1 VTESKRKLKT
11 HDRAA
16 TERALLE
23 AAARLF
29 SEKGY
34 EGTTTREIAESADC
48 AEALIQRYYG
58 GKNGLLLTI
67 VKEGLLKTPTV
78 DIAKLPFVES
88 LVAEIEQIFRAAAE
102 NLHNRSQHIRITFS
116 RALIDPDFK
125 DFKKIVMRP
134 ERLAVVE
141 QRLTRYRDEGMV
153 DASID
158 LGAASEMLLGGIFQL
173 AFVHRQVM
181 RIGKVEYATKS
192 LGFCKIFARGIAPI
206 QPADDPSLIA
216 T

>member
-1 VTESKRKLKT
+1 VTKSKRKFNS

-16 TERALLE
+16 TERALSE

-29 SEKGY
+29 SKKGY
-34 EGTTTREIAESADC
+34 ESTTTREIAEDANC
-48 AEALIQRYYG
+48 AEALIQRYFG
-58 GKNGLLLTI
+58 GKNGLLVAI

-78 DIAKLPFVES
+78 DIAKLPFLES
-88 LVAEIEQIFRAAAE
+88 LVAEIEQIFRATAE

-141 QRLTRYRDEGMV
+141 QRLIRYRDEGMV

-158 LGAASEMLLGGIFQL
+158 IGAASEMLLGGIFQL

-181 RIGKVEYATKS
+181 RISNAEYGAKS
-192 LGFCKIFARGIAPI
+192 LGFCQIFARGIAP
-206 QPADDPSLIA
+206 QQRADDPPLVA

>member
-1 VTESKRKLKT
+1 VTESKRKLNT
-11 HDRAA
+11 HNRAA

-29 SEKGY
+29 SKKGY
-34 EGTTTREIAESADC
+34 ESTTTREISDAAKC

-58 GKNGLLLTI
+58 GKNGLLVAI
-67 VKEGLLKTPTV
+67 VKEGLLRTPTV

-88 LVAEIEQIFRAAAE
+88 LTAEIKQIFRATAE

-116 RALIDPDFK
+116 RALIDPDFQ
-125 DFKKIVMRP
+125 DFGKIVMRP

-141 QRLTRYRDEGMV
+141 QRLARYRDEGMV

-158 LGAASEMLLGGIFQL
+158 IAAASEMLLGGIFQL

-181 RIGKVEYATKS
+181 RIGDAEYGAKS
-192 LGFCKIFARGIAPI
+192 LGFCQIFARGIAPL
-206 QPADDPSLIA
+206 QRADDPSLVS

>member
-1 VTESKRKLKT
+1 VTESKRRLNT

-29 SEKGY
+29 SKKGY
-34 EGTTTREIAESADC
+34 EGTTTREIAESANC
-48 AEALIQRYYG
+48 AEALIQRYYA
-58 GKNGLLLTI
+58 GKNGLLVAI

-88 LVAEIEQIFRAAAE
+88 LVAEIAQIFRATAE

-125 DFKKIVMRP
+125 GFKKIVMRP

-141 QRLTRYRDEGMV
+141 QRLIRYRDEGMV

-158 LGAASEMLLGGIFQL
+158 MAAASEMLLGGIFQL

-192 LGFCKIFARGIAPI
+192 VGFCQIFARGIAP
-206 QPADDPSLIA
+206 QQHADDPPLIA

>member
-1 VTESKRKLKT
+1 VTESKRRLNT

-29 SEKGY
+29 SKKGY
-34 EGTTTREIAESADC
+34 EGTTTREIAESANC
-48 AEALIQRYYG
+48 AEALIQRYYA
-58 GKNGLLLTI
+58 GKNGLLVAI

-88 LVAEIEQIFRAAAE
+88 LVAEIAQIFRATAE

-125 DFKKIVMRP
+125 GFKKIVMRP

-141 QRLTRYRDEGMV
+141 QRLIRYRDEGMV

-158 LGAASEMLLGGIFQL
+158 MAAASEMLLGGIFQL

-192 LGFCKIFARGIAPI
+192 VGFCQIFARGIAP
-206 QPADDPSLIA
+206 QQHADDPPP
-216 T
+216 